1 MKKACTLILF
11 TLLVQLCY
19 AQGDA
24 PRVRQYNIGQAFTSI
39 TLDPVGN
46 VWAGTK
52 NAGLW
57 KLNRDSIGETP
68 RPLSLY
74 TSQGLTN
81 YTIQTLTANNQG
93 GQIRVWAGV
102 RGTGTTSV
110 GGGVYVY
117 NDGNTT
123 PKILRNERNKYIS
136 RKMNLIPVK
145 FDGTP
150 SRNPMALATDP
161 NGGIWTAHGYHD
173 LTVLSTGVTI
183 IDPIT
188 GFPFYQDKAGYY
200 LTPGGLGYKAPNK
213 NVFDNLSMLHMPY
226 PAYTINTPLDKTA
239 GTRQCVSVG
248 CGQDETWMGFGTYDI
263 DVEESGGGTR
273 FSGIARFSYAGA
285 LLGYIDGS
293 NTPELPFTNTFA
305 SPRAIAIHWQ
315 KTGDPWIG
323 FNGNRGFAV
332 HQNHVYTNAQWVYVD
347 KLFYYDTASGT
358 NLPSRLLPNG
368 IRINSDAPHAI
379 SSAGQRVFI
388 GTVDGLLAYKGEGD
402 LKQDSSYIL
411 ITTATGLSS
420 NNIKGVA
427 ASSRYIY
434 AATDAGINEI
444 FLPSDL
450 IVFHV
455 KDKDNPNKEDN
466 NNYETIASL
475 TSRDNLNIRFNEND
489 LPMMAADGSTSTVF
503 RYYTSDFEGFYSNK
517 YQFGFGGDYEN
528 RDTNRYGSFH
538 LKPKNLYTEKNPG
551 YVDIIYRHP
560 TYIASFDPEKS
571 GQDLLFTISKKG
583 IIGTFDFR
591 HNMRIVF
598 PPVLMVHGIW
608 SSIHSFK
615 VMENKLIESKQY
627 KPYQLLR
634 IFHENPVHP
643 EPRFWA
649 PEQTGKIPEGI
660 SKLLS
665 KCLANGLS
673 AGRVDVLGHSRGGIM
688 TRLYIQN
695 QGVTYRDDVN
705 KLITFNTPHAG
716 SQQANWVC
724 DPRVIPVYIKPSQ
737 FSPDII
743 EIPFEL
749 NSIAKKMGLEG
760 LEYTD
765 ENGNVTVFNDDANGA
780 WQLRVNDPLF
790 SDVLNGETRLNDTIF
805 KHAIQTVHRFE
816 WSLVNINDQGLSS
829 NKRLN
834 AIRLALLTRNPAFY
848 LTATTGIGLTID
860 AFLKHLFDGEYND
873 VIVPVSSQRGG
884 LNASYYTDMSAL
896 YPGRSIAHSNS
907 AGASVV
913 EDEYVIGKTLT
924 LLKEPTAYR
933 YRVTGETSLLS
944 NEGFYKEGFTPL
956 KYTFLPQIPGD
967 NGTGNSNG
975 GRRLAARKASEGNTP
990 ENSYISIETIEGN
1003 PTRNMGDTIT
1013 YTVSYGKNIKHI
1025 LLYYEGVNSKSTYS
1039 EYKTADSTNYKTT
1052 FNFPIPK
1059 EELSKFLITAYGF
1072 TNETLISM
1080 DTSFLLLNKTAGL
1093 KADSITIIGPDKF
1106 INLENGNEERY
1117 SVIAHFNDSISRDI
1131 TYSNDIAYLKR
1142 NADIIDVDQKGI
1154 IKGTKE
1160 GLTAFI
1166 VKYDN
1171 QFDSILVNVIKN
1183 TTVAQTYLFN
1193 FKGELNKLTSEVNL
1207 SWETFQEYKTKLFRV
1222 ERSNNGISFDSIGFV
1237 NAGGTQVEGAQYNFS
1252 DPAFSGKNIY
1262 YRLKLIDSTGKETY
1276 SNKIKIA
1283 QEPVVSAITPN
1294 ASESKSGLI
1303 IFPNPVSSGKVDM
1316 EFNSKSKDSHG
1327 ILTITDLNGIKVF
1340 ERKVNIENGLNKMN
1354 ITIPSSIIP
1363 GIYIVDIKAQN
1374 NNYRSKLVI
1383 AY

>member
-19 AQGDA
+19 AQGDS

-39 TLDPVGN
+39 TLDPIGN

-74 TSQGLTN
+74 TSQGLTS
-81 YTIQTLTANNQG
+81 YTIQTITANNQG
-93 GQIRVWAGV
+93 GQVRVWAGIK
-102 RGTGTTSV
+102 GSGTTSV
-110 GGGVYVY
+110 GGGIYVY

-123 PKILRNERNKYIS
+123 PKILRNERNQYIS
-136 RKMNLIPVK
+136 KKMNLIPVK

-150 SRNPMALATDP
+150 SRNPIALATDP
-161 NGGIWTAHGYHD
+161 DGGIWAAHGYHD
-173 LTVLSTGVTI
+173 LTVTSTGVTI
-183 IDPIT
+183 YDPIT
-188 GFPFYQDKAGYY
+188 HYPYYQDKPGYY
-200 LTPGGLGYKAPNK
+200 LTPGGLGYKAPNS
-213 NVFDNLSMLHMPY
+213 NVFDNLSMQHMPY
-226 PAYTINTPLDKTA
+226 PAYTVNTPLDKTA

-248 CGQDETWMGFGTYDI
+248 CGNRETWMGFGTYEI

-273 FSGIARFSYAGA
+273 HSGIAKFSSIGT
-285 LLGYIDGS
+285 LLGYIDAS
-293 NTPELPFTNTFA
+293 NTPQLPFTNSFA

-323 FNGNRGFAV
+323 FNQNKGFAV
-332 HQNHVYTNAQWVYVD
+332 YKNYIYTTAEWVYVD
-347 KLFYYDTASGT
+347 KLLYYDTVSGT
-358 NLPSRLLPNG
+358 DLPSRLLPNG
-368 IRINSDAPHAI
+368 IRINADAPHAI

-388 GTVDGLLAYKGEGD
+388 GTQDGLLVYKGEGD

-411 ITTATGLSS
+411 ITTINGLSS

-434 AATDAGINEI
+434 AATDNGINEI
-444 FLPSDL
+444 FLPSDM

-455 KDKDNPNKEDN
+455 TDKDIPNEEG
-466 NNYETIASL
+466 NYETIATL
-475 TSRDNLNIRFNEND
+475 ASRNNLNIRFNEND
-489 LPMMAADGSTSTVF
+489 LPMIAADGTTSTVF
-503 RYYTSDFEGFYSNK
+503 RYYTNDFEGFYSGK

-538 LKPKNLYTEKNPG
+538 LKAKHIYSEDNPS
-551 YVDIIYRHP
+551 YVDLIYRHP
-560 TYIASFDPEKS
+560 TYIDAFDPEKS
-571 GQDLLFTISKKG
+571 GQDLLFTISKRG
-583 IIGTFDFR
+583 VIGSFDFR

-627 KPYQLLR
+627 KPFQLLR
-634 IFHENPVHP
+634 IFHENPIHP

-660 SKLLS
+660 IKLLS
-665 KCLANGLS
+665 KCSANGLS

-688 TRLYIQN
+688 TRLYIQS
-695 QGVTYRDDVN
+695 QGVPYRDNVN

-805 KHAIQTVHRFE
+805 KHAIQTIHRFE
-816 WSLVNINDQGLSS
+816 WSLVNINDKGLSS

-860 AFLKHLFDGEYND
+860 SFLKHLFDGEYND

-884 LNASYYTDMSAL
+884 LNRSYYTDMAEL
-896 YPGRSIAHSNS
+896 HPGRSIAHSNS

-913 EDEYVIGKTLT
+913 EDDYVIEKTLT
-924 LLKEPTAYR
+924 LLKEPSAYR
-933 YRVTGETSLLS
+933 YQTSGETALLS
-944 NEGFYKEGFTPL
+944 KDGFYKDGFTPL
-956 KYTFLPQIPGD
+956 KYTFLPNIPGD
-967 NGTGNSNG
+967 NGTGNSGG
-975 GRRLAARKASEGNTP
+975 GRRLSARKVSEGNRP
-990 ENSYISIETIEGN
+990 EDSYINIDSIQGN
-1003 PTRNMGDTIT
+1003 PVRQMGDTVT
-1013 YTVSYGKNIKHI
+1013 YSVSYGKNIKHI
-1025 LLYYEGVNSKSTYS
+1025 LMYYEGANSKSTYS
-1039 EYKTADSTNYKTT
+1039 EYKIADSINYRTT
-1052 FNFPIPK
+1052 FTFPVPK

-1072 TNETLISM
+1072 TNETLISV
-1080 DTSFLLLNKTAGL
+1080 DTSILSLNKPIGL
-1093 KADSITIIGPDKF
+1093 KADSISIIGPDKF
-1106 INLENGNEERY
+1106 INLENGIEERY
-1117 SVIAHFNDSISRDI
+1117 SVIAHFNDGISRDI

-1142 NADIIDVDQKGI
+1142 NADIIEVDNKGI

-1160 GLTAFI
+1160 GLTSFI

-1171 QFDSILVNVIKN
+1171 QFDSIFVNVIKN
-1183 TTVAQTYLFN
+1183 TSVAQTYLYN

-1207 SWETFQEYKTKLFRV
+1207 TWETFQEYKTKHFSV
-1222 ERSNNGISFDSIGFV
+1222 ERSINGISFDSIGFV
-1237 NAGGTQVEGAQYNFS
+1237 SAGGTQALGAEYSFT
-1252 DPAFSGKNIY
+1252 DPSFSGKNIY
-1262 YRLKLIDSTGKETY
+1262 YRLILIDSTGKETS
-1276 SNKIKIA
+1276 SNKIKVV
-1283 QEPVVSAITPN
+1283 QDPVVSAINPITVEN
-1294 ASESKSGLI
+1294 KSGLI
-1303 IFPNPVSSGKVDM
+1303 ILPNPVSSGKFDL
-1316 EFNSKSKDSHG
+1316 EFNSKSKDSNG

-1340 ERKVNIENGLNKMN
+1340 ERKVSVENGFNKMN
-1354 ITIPSSIIP
+1354 ISIPSSVIP